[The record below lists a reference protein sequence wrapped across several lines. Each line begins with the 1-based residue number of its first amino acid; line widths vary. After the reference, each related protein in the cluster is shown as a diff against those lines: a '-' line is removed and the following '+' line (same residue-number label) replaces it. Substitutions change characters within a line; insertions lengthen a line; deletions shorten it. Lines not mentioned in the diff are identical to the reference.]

1 MACVK
6 RAFDLT
12 KREFG
17 TILLVGVVYFAVFM
31 ALSMVIGIVTALIQ
45 AALFGISSNRMDTA
59 SAAGAASAM
68 MAISLITQ
76 LIIQV
81 FSLYIG
87 LGLTRIGLNL
97 VAGKPVSVGLLFS
110 QGDKLLRAIGATF
123 LFMVMAGVGFLLLI
137 VPGIY
142 ITLRYGQYMVAIVDR
157 NLGVIDSLA
166 YSSSITTQN
175 RWNVLLLGLLA
186 TAICFAG
193 MLACGIGLIF
203 AAPVAWL
210 SYLVAYRWMQ
220 YGHRVTLDHPGTTT
234 PLLSG
239 LP

>member
-1 MACVK
+1 
-6 RAFDLT
+6 
-12 KREFG
+12 
-17 TILLVGVVYFAVFM
+17 
-31 ALSMVIGIVTALIQ
+31 
-45 AALFGISSNRMDTA
+45 MDTA

-68 MAISLITQ
+68 MAISLMTQ

-97 VAGKPVSVGLLFS
+97 VSGKPVSVGLVVS

-123 LFMVMAGVGFLLLI
+123 LFMIMVCVGFLLLI

-142 ITLRYGQYMVAIVDR
+142 ITLRYGQYMVGIVDR

-166 YSSSITTQN
+166 YSSSLTTNN

-186 TAICFAG
+186 SIICFAG

-220 YGHRVTLDHPGTTT
+220 YGSRVTMDQPGTTT

-239 LP
+239 MP